1 MKIRMTNEAKTG
13 LIVLASVVALT
24 LLILK
29 VGNFT
34 LLQKGMT
41 VKSRFHFTA
50 GVKKHAPVRLS
61 GVDVGEVKDLQMIY
75 GDETI
80 IEMTLW
86 IQDGVKMRKDSTAY
100 VTTLGMMGEKY
111 IEIKAG
117 TQGAEWAAD
126 GDLII
131 GSDPM
136 RLEDLFEMATKIGGS
151 IDKMAKDISALAN
164 NVDRTVADNRI
175 KIDNIFGNFEETSAN
190 FRDFSQD
197 IKFHPWKVLM
207 KGRERSKEELGKDH
221 DKQVADRVASKA
233 AIKPSNFAAKK
244 EAA

>member
-1 MKIRMTNEAKTG
+1 MTNEAKTG
-13 LIVLASVVALT
+13 LIVLASAVVLT

-34 LLQKGMT
+34 LLQKGWT

-61 GVDVGEVKDLQMIY
+61 GVDVGEVKDIQMIY
-75 GDETI
+75 GDDTV

-117 TQGAEWAAD
+117 TQAAEWAAD
-126 GDLII
+126 GDLVN

-151 IDKMAKDISALAN
+151 IDKMAKDISNLAN
-164 NVDRTVADNRI
+164 NVDRTVAENRT

-207 KGRERSKEELGKDH
+207 KGRERSKEELAKDH
-221 DKQVADRVASKA
+221 EKQVEDRVVAKA
-233 AIKPSNFAAKK
+233 AQSNFATKK

>member
-1 MKIRMTNEAKTG
+1 MKIRLTNEAKTG
-13 LIVLASVVALT
+13 AVVLICVIALG

-34 LLQKGMT
+34 LLQKGWT

-61 GVDVGEVKDLQMIY
+61 GVDVGEVKDLQMVY

-86 IQDGVKMRKDSTAY
+86 IQDGVKMRTDSTAF

-117 TQGAEWAAD
+117 TTQAEWAKD
-126 GDLII
+126 GDLIN
-131 GSDPM
+131 GTDPV
-136 RLEDLFEMATKIGGS
+136 RLEDLIAMGTKIGDS
-151 IDKMAKDISALAN
+151 IDKMAKDISRLAN
-164 NVDRTVADNRI
+164 NVDRTVEENRS
-175 KIDNIFGNFEETSAN
+175 KIDSIFGNLEVTSAN

-197 IKFHPWKVLM
+197 IKFHPWKILM
-207 KGRERSKEELGKDH
+207 KGRERSKEELQKDN
-221 DKQVADRVASKA
+221 DKQVEL
-233 AIKPSNFAAKK
+233 IKEAKKSNFGPAKK

>member
-13 LIVLASVVALT
+13 LIVLMSAVLLT

-29 VGNFT
+29 VTNFS
-34 LLQKGMT
+34 LLQKGWT

-75 GDETI
+75 GDDTT
-80 IEMTLW
+80 IEMTLK

-117 TQGAEWAAD
+117 TAKAEWAAD
-126 GDLII
+126 GDLIQ

-151 IDKMAKDISALAN
+151 IDKMAKDISNLAN
-164 NVDRTVADNRI
+164 NVDRTVEENRV

-207 KGRERSKEELGKDH
+207 KGRERSKEELDKDH
-221 DKQVADRVASKA
+221 EKQVADRVAAKT
-233 AIKPSNFAAKK
+233 AIKSNNFAAKK
-244 EAA
+244 

>member
-13 LIVLASVVALT
+13 VMVLACVVALA

-34 LLQKGMT
+34 LLQKGWT

-86 IQDGVKMRKDSTAY
+86 IQDGVKMRRDSTAY

-117 TQGAEWAAD
+117 TDKSEWAQDGQLIQGA
-126 GDLII
+126 
-131 GSDPM
+131 DPM
-136 RLEDLFEMATKIGGS
+136 RLEDLLEMGTKIGDS
-151 IDKMAKDISALAN
+151 IDKMAKDISKLAN
-164 NVDRTVADNRI
+164 NVDRTVADNRV
-175 KIDNIFGNFEETSAN
+175 KIDNIFGNLEETSSN
-190 FRDFSQD
+190 FREFSQD
-197 IKFHPWKVLM
+197 IKFHPWKILM
-207 KGRERSKEELGKDH
+207 KGRERSKEELEKDH
-221 DKQVADRVASKA
+221 TKQVEVREAAKA
-233 AIKPSNFAAKK
+233 AKNNFAAKK